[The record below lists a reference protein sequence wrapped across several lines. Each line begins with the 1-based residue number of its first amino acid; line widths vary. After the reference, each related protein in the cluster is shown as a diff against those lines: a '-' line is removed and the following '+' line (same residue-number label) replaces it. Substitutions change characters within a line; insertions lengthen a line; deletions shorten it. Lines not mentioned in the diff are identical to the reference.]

1 MEFKKLGETPPVTQ
15 EMRRVLDVPA
25 LSVQQT
31 LRGCFQECL
40 GCEAKTEYK
49 VYHGH
54 LEEGQARDMNI
65 PQVGHLLE
73 ESNCLL
79 RCCCSASRPFTMPFS
94 VPGSVVEGGTTLLE
108 FNKGWNLPI
117 CCLIPTGE
125 GDPLQC
131 PCCCF
136 LPSLETYVVDGSSR
150 SLVGSSAYLCDEKL
164 FVPKFMVSDY
174 TGAPKYLIR
183 PDTCCFDC
191 CATCRFDP
199 GNRRAS
205 RMMYIPFFV
214 RPRSNRGRSQRPSAT
229 HSGAGFGAD
238 PRPTY
243 RRPATRR
250 GGRRRAHL
258 EGVTSTDLA
267 DLR

>member
-15 EMRRVLDVPA
+15 EMRRALDVPA

-73 ESNCLL
+73 ESPCLF
-79 RCCCSASRPFTMPFS
+79 RCCCGASRPFTMPFS

-117 CCLIPTGE
+117 CCLIPIGE

-150 SLVGSSAYLCDEKL
+150 SLVGSSAYLCDGKL

-174 TGAPKYLIR
+174 TGAPKYLVR

-191 CATCRFDP
+191 CVTCRCDP
-199 GNRRAS
+199 FNRRAS

-214 RPRSNRGRSQRPSAT
+214 RLRSNRGRSQRPSAT

-258 EGVTSTDLA
+258 EGVTSTDL
-267 DLR
+267 R